1 MTQEEMDLIWE
12 ECTIRSLEQ
21 WEYRN
26 AGDDGEEDPRA
37 WYAIVDHNSR
47 VYGIFLTDYHEP
59 ITVHEIDGT
68 APRNEDDLSDWDI
81 LPWDLEDDEPLD
93 WEKEQPQ

>member
-1 MTQEEMDLIWE
+1 MTQEEMDLLWE
-12 ECTIRSLEQ
+12 ESTVRSIEQ

-26 AGDDGEEDPRA
+26 AGDSDEEDPRA
-37 WYAIVDHNSR
+37 WYAVVENDSK
-47 VYGIFLTDYHEP
+47 VYGIFLTDYYEP
-59 ITVHEIDGT
+59 ISVDLIENIN
-68 APRNEDDLSDWDI
+68 PRSEDDLSDWNL